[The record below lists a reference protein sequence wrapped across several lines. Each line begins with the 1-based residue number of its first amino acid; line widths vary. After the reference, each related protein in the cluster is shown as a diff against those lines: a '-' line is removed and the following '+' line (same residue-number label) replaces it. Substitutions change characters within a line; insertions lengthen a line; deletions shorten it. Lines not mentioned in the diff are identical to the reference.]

1 MLDVF
6 RVCRTDFS
14 PVTNERTKARVESSV
29 KTSFE
34 TGEFDFSQAIQ
45 ENRRSLKGLEDV
57 AAEVPQRVYI
67 NNDLT
72 TDYNVIEIQALDRIG
87 LLYDIFMAIGQ
98 LGLNIC
104 HARINTE
111 KGVALDAIYIQ
122 DKAEQKV
129 TDKDVLK
136 ELQAQLEEAVFSFG
150 RQNSS
155 GMLALRR

>member
-1 MLDVF
+1 VVLDVF
-6 RVCRTDFS
+6 RVCRTDFM
-14 PVTNERTKARVESSV
+14 PVTNDRTKARVKSSV
-29 KTSFE
+29 ESAFDA
-34 TGEFDFSQAIQ
+34 GEFDFSQAIA

-57 AAEVPQRVYI
+57 AGEVPQRAYI

-72 TDYNVIEIQALDRIG
+72 PEYNVIEVQALDRIG

-122 DKAEQKV
+122 DKAGQKV
-129 TDKDVLK
+129 TNKVILR
-136 ELQAQLEEAVFSFG
+136 ELQDQLEEAVFSFG
-150 RQNSS
+150 RKNTYITP
-155 GMLALRR
+155 AA